1 MAQAAQKDN
10 RSTITVVG
18 GEGDEE
24 SVEINENAP
33 LSQLLQKGVKALYG
47 DSADPSAYDLI
58 IAGTIQEDLSVKV
71 ENAGLS
77 EGSEVT
83 ILAKDVSRG

>member
-1 MAQAAQKDN
+1 VAQAAQKDN
-10 RSTITVVG
+10 RISITVVG

-33 LSQLLQKGVKALYG
+33 LNQLLHKGVKALYG

-58 IAGTIQEDLSVKV
+58 ITGAIQEDLTVKV
-71 ENAGLS
+71 EDAGLAES
-77 EGSEVT
+77 SEVT